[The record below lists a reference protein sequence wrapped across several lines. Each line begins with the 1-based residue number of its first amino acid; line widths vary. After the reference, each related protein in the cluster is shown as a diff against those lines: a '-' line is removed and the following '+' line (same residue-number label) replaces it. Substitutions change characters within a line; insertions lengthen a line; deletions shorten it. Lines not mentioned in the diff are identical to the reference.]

1 MTAHSRQTQSE
12 EQALT
17 GFADT
22 VFSLKQ
28 TNKTKKMQYQWK
40 QHRWYTFAA
49 TNEQINSESKSAY

>member
-1 MTAHSRQTQSE
+1 MTAHSCQTQSE

-28 TNKTKKMQYQWK
+28 TNKTKKMQYQ
-40 QHRWYTFAA
+40 
-49 TNEQINSESKSAY
+49 

>member
-28 TNKTKKMQYQWK
+28 TNKTKKC
-40 QHRWYTFAA
+40 
-49 TNEQINSESKSAY
+49 NISENNTDDTHLQQLMSK